1 VVSKKALIDT
11 TILANILLKSG
22 DIRKK
27 SQSALRTFDQSLLP
41 VYAIKEFK
49 AGPLHNY
56 VYCYN
61 KIITTGSFYKTVAA
75 IQRLSLT
82 PQRYKTATALEALTE
97 ASKSI
102 SQNTTQ
108 DILDKY
114 SNTDLGKI
122 LYDETRLSLKVKI
135 MMAWKKMRLVATDVV
150 NPLMCYTEVAPTEK
164 RGLIDDSPLSC
175 QPNSKCS
182 VQTTMRDNL
191 KDVKKLWEAIDGL
204 SIKREDINRKKV
216 LKSIFRTPKRDI
228 SGDDCRRLGDAVFA
242 LIAPNDSVILT
253 TNVKDHRALAGALG
267 KKAVSPD
274 ECQLTLAKQID
285 IRDITKEDEVKN
297 KK

>member
-1 VVSKKALIDT
+1 MVSKKVLIDT

-61 KIITTGSFYKTVAA
+61 KLITTGSFHETMAA

-82 PQRYKTATALEALTE
+82 PHRYKTATALEALTE
-97 ASKSI
+97 ASKSL

-114 SNTDLGKI
+114 SITDFGKI

-135 MMAWKKMRLVATDVV
+135 MMAWKKLRSVATDIV
-150 NPLMCYTEVAPTEK
+150 NPLMCYKEVAPTEK

-175 QPNSKCS
+175 QSISKCS
-182 VQTTMRDNL
+182 VQTIMRENL
-191 KDVKKLWEAIDGL
+191 DDVKKLWDAIDRL
-204 SIKREDINRKKV
+204 SIKREDIYRKKV

-242 LIAPNDSVILT
+242 MIAPNDSVILT
-253 TNVKDHRALAGALG
+253 TNVKDHRTLAGVLG
-267 KKAVSPD
+267 KKVVSPD
-274 ECQLTLAKQID
+274 ECQLLAKQTD
-285 IRDITKEDEVKN
+285 ISDITKEDEIKD